1 MPKVHFLAPHPLFG
15 RVNNRIAD
23 SHQKRSP
30 YFWWWAHLRRSE
42 AYQQRAE
49 ALQQNATY
57 LDRTAFA
64 QRLQNDHASKGRL
77 LPNLKIVD

>member
-1 MPKVHFLAPHPLFG
+1 MPKVHFLAPLPLFG
-15 RVNNRIAD
+15 RVKNRLD
-23 SHQKRSP
+23 YSHQKRSP
-30 YFWWWAHLRRSE
+30 YYLWWAHLPRSE

-57 LDRTAFA
+57 LDRTMFA
-64 QRLQNDHASKGRL
+64 QSLYSDRASKVRL